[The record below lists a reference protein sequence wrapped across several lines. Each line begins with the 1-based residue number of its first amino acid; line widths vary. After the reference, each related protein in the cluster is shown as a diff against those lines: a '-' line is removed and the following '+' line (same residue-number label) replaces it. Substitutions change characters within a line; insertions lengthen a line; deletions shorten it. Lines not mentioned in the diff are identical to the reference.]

1 MEKSK
6 NVKMK
11 NEAIQEQKKISY
23 DELEKIAI
31 QLKNE
36 NNALGGRLQSAYKV
50 ISEFNDLELLL
61 SIIDKAKSF
70 DDSFVTRCSKK
81 VQEIV
86 TKMLDESEKNEEEKE
101 K

>member
-1 MEKSK
+1 
-6 NVKMK
+6 MK
-11 NEAIQEQKKISY
+11 NEATQEQKKISY

-70 DDSFVTRCSKK
+70 DGSFVTRCSNK